1 MRNANRHTTQRKARY
16 ARAMVVACLIAGIPA
31 LAPVAADS
39 LTAQQIAD
47 RVVRSDTSNWVGTR
61 TRVRMTLS
69 EGNVTKQERSMEF
82 VGRKKDGKYQGRLTF
97 LTPADVAGTTFLM
110 LESGPNQAEQYIYT
124 PALKRTR
131 RIAGRERDGA
141 FMGSDFTYADMQGI
155 DKKDAAHQR
164 LSDENIGNEPCYVLE
179 TTINPNAKAGYGKV
193 VSWIRKTDYV
203 ALRTKFFDR
212 AGKHI
217 KTLYTRRVKQVDGGP
232 VITEARMQTEATA
245 HATEIF
251 VDSIERK
258 DDLPDGEFT
267 PAALEHR

>member
-1 MRNANRHTTQRKARY
+1 MGNVKRESTQRTARY
-16 ARAMVVACLIAGIPA
+16 VRAMVGACVIAGIPA
-31 LAPVAADS
+31 LAPAAADT

-47 RVVRSDTSNWVGTR
+47 RVVRADTSNWAGAR

-82 VGRKKDGKYQGRLTF
+82 IGRKKGGKYQGRLTF
-97 LTPADVAGTTFLM
+97 LAPADVAGTTFLM
-110 LESGPNQAEQYIYT
+110 LESGPNQTEQYIYT
-124 PALKRTR
+124 PAIKRTR

-155 DKKDAAHQR
+155 DNKDAKHQR

-179 TTINPNAKAGYGKV
+179 STINANAKAGYGKV

-212 AGKHI
+212 SGKHV
-217 KTLYTRRVKQVDGGP
+217 KTLYTRRVKQIDGGP

-245 HATEIF
+245 RATEVF